1 MKTCL
6 TLLMLASFALIAG
19 CGGPTTLYVR
29 GVEPLNVNEKNES
42 TSVDIRI
49 FQLKDDAAFMNKPFD
64 QLWENKG
71 EILGADRL
79 TDPKQ
84 ITVYGGAASAEPMPI
99 ELGDLNKDCR
109 FVGVMALYPKSDGK
123 GNQRVVV
130 AASDAGGVVFELTGY
145 RIELKK

>member
-1 MKTCL
+1 MKLRVTMLMLMCF
-6 TLLMLASFALIAG
+6 TLLAG
-19 CGGPTTLYVR
+19 CGGPTTIYVR
-29 GVEPLNVNEKNES
+29 GVEPLNLNEKNES

-109 FVGVMALYPKSDGK
+109 FVGIMALYPKSDGK

-130 AASDAGGVVFELTGY
+130 AASDAGSVVFELTGY